1 MATRRKK
8 DPFDLEP
15 IKLPKL
21 TLPKTPKI
29 KEPVLPKI
37 TWEGLG
43 FTGLNTI
50 DQFDEKKKRVPIPQS
65 IKTEILLRCKGKC
78 EKCHTSLKGLKP
90 DIHHK
95 NRDPADNRKVNLLVV
110 CPNCHRK
117 LHTK

>member
-8 DPFDLEP
+8 DPFGIEP
-15 IKLPKL
+15 IKIPKFPDL
-21 TLPKTPKI
+21 KPI
-29 KEPVLPKI
+29 KVDPPKI
-37 TWEGLG
+37 TWQDLC
-43 FTGLNTI
+43 FTGLNTVDKY
-50 DQFDEKKKRVPIPQS
+50 DQKKARVPIPQG

-95 NRDPADNRKVNLLVV
+95 NQDPGDNRKVNLMVV